1 MTDTKITD
9 EEVIKALECCA
20 EKGCTNCPLKSELRC
35 HRKLMKNVH
44 ALFNRQKAEIEEKS
58 KNITFAAK
66 ELIRLDRERSEVIKE
81 FANNVVQ
88 ELWKL
93 NWHYGQ
99 LPCSEEDKTIQRA
112 IKKCIAVVER
122 NTKVMT
128 EGNYESQST

>member
-1 MTDTKITD
+1 MTDHKFTD
-9 EEVIKALECCA
+9 DDVIE
-20 EKGCTNCPLKSELRC
+20 TLKNAKYKVDGVVTRGYYLSPET
-35 HRKLMKNVH
+35 
-44 ALFNRQKAEIEEKS
+44 FNAVVDLIGRQKAEIEEKS
-58 KNITFAAK
+58 KNITYAAK

-112 IKKCIAVVER
+112 IKECIAVVER

-128 EGNYESQST
+128 EGNK